1 MIKIKS
7 LVKKYKDKPIFDSIS
22 FKINDPKKIYA
33 LVGES
38 GSGKTTL
45 FNILFGLDK
54 NYTGYYE
61 LFGRDTKTL
70 TNKEWASIR
79 ESYVRM
85 VFQDYKLINNFTVF
99 DNVRLSGDFLS
110 EEIDQVL
117 RELDIY
123 DLRDHLVSELS
134 GGQKQRVAIARAVI
148 GDPKIILLDEP
159 TGNLDGM
166 SIDKVMSYLKKLKD
180 KGILIFIITHDQT
193 LAALSDVIFKL
204 DNHTISI
211 IEKNK
216 MSDELQLE
224 KVIIIPPQKKKI
236 LFYVLNNLKSTWKK
250 IIYLGIPIIIIM
262 SIFIIGFTSYRANS
276 TLSFRRIFSGISDNI
291 LIIDTQRIS
300 EDNIKL
306 FNERGIQ
313 SSFDGNR
320 IGFSEDDVNKVI
332 NINGVENVYLNM
344 GEIVSNYDRHQNTLI
359 MRVSSSEFPN
369 ILKKY
374 SGFGS
379 NIDIISFDFM
389 KSHVPQELIHDYN
402 TDNIVLLSG
411 AFPKDDSDEILI
423 PDIYALLRE
432 NSEDFDSIVGK
443 EITLDI
449 TNEESQHRQK
459 TYKVSGV
466 YNTNYKNTIGISY
479 SIYTAHFRENM
490 QSFYLTEESYDFY
503 KNVLTI
509 NDATK
514 EFNHNIID
522 SYENYAE
529 SVGTGNSMM
538 IIKAEDSSYVRM
550 ITRDL
555 REIYPYYH
563 VVSQEDLK
571 KGELSSIYTS
581 LVLILIIG
589 STIIAFIT
597 GLLIVFLNK
606 GYLNGR
612 SKEMAILYSLGYKK
626 SDILMVIT
634 VENTILYIFYF
645 IIACVL
651 TYLAD
656 NLIFSKTIYYQWFL
670 TIFDPVNLSLIF
682 TLILVMLSISIV
694 WGLNGVKQSNL
705 KKYLNE

>member
-7 LVKKYKDKPIFDSIS
+7 LSKKYKDKLILENLSCQITDTQ
-22 FKINDPKKIYA
+22 KIYT

-45 FNILFGLDK
+45 FNIIFGLDQD
-54 NYTGYYE
+54 YTGYYE
-61 LFGRDTKTL
+61 LFGHDTKSF
-70 TNKEWASIR
+70 TNQEWSSIR

-85 VFQDYKLINNFTVF
+85 VFQDYKLMNNLTVF
-99 DNVRLSGDFLS
+99 DNIHISGNFSKETIEL
-110 EEIDQVL
+110 VL
-117 RELDIY
+117 RELAIY
-123 DLRDHLVSELS
+123 DLRNQLVSELS
-134 GGQKQRVAIARAVI
+134 GGQKQRVSIARAVVAE
-148 GDPKIILLDEP
+148 PKILLLDEP

-166 SIDKVMSYLKKLKD
+166 TADKVMEYLQKLKD
-180 KGILIFIITHDQT
+180 KGMLIFIITHDQS
-193 LAALSDVIFKL
+193 LARLSDVVLKL
-204 DNHTISI
+204 ENHSISPTDKKKS
-211 IEKNK
+211 KNGLFRSK
-216 MSDELQLE
+216 ET
-224 KVIIIPPQKKKI
+224 IIPLKKKKI
-236 LFYVLNNLKSTWKK
+236 NYYVLTNLKATWKQ
-250 IIYLGIPIIIIM
+250 ILYLGVPIIIIM
-262 SIFIIGFTSYRANS
+262 AIFILGFSTYRANS
-276 TLSFRRIFSGISDNI
+276 TLSFKRIFSGMSETI
-291 LIIDTQRIS
+291 LTIDTQRIS
-300 EDNIKL
+300 EEKIKL
-306 FNERGIQ
+306 LNEQGIQ

-320 IGFSEDDVNKVI
+320 IGFSENDVEMVSSMHK
-332 NINGVENVYLNM
+332 VENVYLSRD
-344 GEIVSNYDRHQNTLI
+344 EIVSNYDRHQNTLNLS
-359 MRVSSSEFPN
+359 VSSAEFPN
-369 ILKKY
+369 MLKKY

-389 KSHVPQELIHDYN
+389 KSNVPQALIPDYN

-411 AFPKDDSDEILI
+411 VFPKDDSDEILI
-423 PDIYALLRE
+423 PDIYALLKE
-432 NSEDFDSIVGK
+432 NSEKFDSIVGK
-443 EITLDI
+443 EMTLDI
-449 TNEESQHRQK
+449 TNEEGQHRQK

-466 YNTNYKNTIGISY
+466 YNTNYKNNIGISY
-479 SIYTAHFRENM
+479 SIYTAYFRENM
-490 QSFYLTEESYDFY
+490 QAFYLTEESYDFY

-522 SYENYAE
+522 SYENYAV

-555 REIYPYYH
+555 NEIYPYYH

-571 KGELSSIYTS
+571 KGELSSVYTS
-581 LVLILIIG
+581 LVLVLVIG

-597 GLLIVFLNK
+597 GILIVFLNK

-634 VENTILYIFYF
+634 AENTILYIFYF
-645 IIACVL
+645 VIAYVL

-656 NLIFSKTIYYQWFL
+656 KLIFSKTVYFQWFL
-670 TIFDPVNLSLIF
+670 TMFDPVNISLIF
-682 TLILVMLSISIV
+682 TLILFMLSISIA

>member
-1 MIKIKS
+1 LS
-7 LVKKYKDKPIFDSIS
+7 KKYKDKLILENLSCQITDTQ
-22 FKINDPKKIYA
+22 KIYT

-45 FNILFGLDK
+45 FNIIFGLDQD
-54 NYTGYYE
+54 YTGYYE
-61 LFGRDTKTL
+61 LFGHDTKSF
-70 TNKEWASIR
+70 TNQEWSSIR

-85 VFQDYKLINNFTVF
+85 VFQDYKLMNNLTVF
-99 DNVRLSGDFLS
+99 DNIHISGNFSKETIEL
-110 EEIDQVL
+110 VL
-117 RELDIY
+117 RELAIY
-123 DLRDHLVSELS
+123 DLRNQLVSELS
-134 GGQKQRVAIARAVI
+134 GGQKQRVSIARAVVAE
-148 GDPKIILLDEP
+148 PKILLLDEP

-166 SIDKVMSYLKKLKD
+166 TADKVMEYLQKLKD
-180 KGILIFIITHDQT
+180 KGMLIFIITHDQS
-193 LAALSDVIFKL
+193 LARLSDVVLKL
-204 DNHTISI
+204 ENHSISPTDKKKS
-211 IEKNK
+211 KNGLFRSK
-216 MSDELQLE
+216 ET
-224 KVIIIPPQKKKI
+224 IIPLKKKKI
-236 LFYVLNNLKSTWKK
+236 NYYVLTNLKATWKQ
-250 IIYLGIPIIIIM
+250 ILYLGVPIIIIM
-262 SIFIIGFTSYRANS
+262 AIFILGFSTYRANS
-276 TLSFRRIFSGISDNI
+276 TLSFKRIFSGMSETI
-291 LIIDTQRIS
+291 LTIDTQRIS
-300 EDNIKL
+300 EEKIKL
-306 FNERGIQ
+306 LNEQGIQ

-320 IGFSEDDVNKVI
+320 IGFSENDVEMVSSMHK
-332 NINGVENVYLNM
+332 VENVYLSRD
-344 GEIVSNYDRHQNTLI
+344 EIVSNYDRHQNTLNLS
-359 MRVSSSEFPN
+359 VSSAEFPN
-369 ILKKY
+369 MLKKY

-389 KSHVPQELIHDYN
+389 KSNVPQALIPDYN

-411 AFPKDDSDEILI
+411 VFPKDDSDEILI
-423 PDIYALLRE
+423 PDIYALLKE
-432 NSEDFDSIVGK
+432 NSEKFDSIVGK
-443 EITLDI
+443 EMTLDI
-449 TNEESQHRQK
+449 TNEEGQHRQK

-466 YNTNYKNTIGISY
+466 YNTNYKNNIGISY
-479 SIYTAHFRENM
+479 SIYTAYFRENM
-490 QSFYLTEESYDFY
+490 QAFYLTEESYDFY

-522 SYENYAE
+522 SYENYAV

-555 REIYPYYH
+555 NEIYPYYH

-571 KGELSSIYTS
+571 KGELSSVYTS
-581 LVLILIIG
+581 LVLVLVIG

-597 GLLIVFLNK
+597 GILIVFLNK

-634 VENTILYIFYF
+634 AENTILYIFYF
-645 IIACVL
+645 VIAYVL

-656 NLIFSKTIYYQWFL
+656 KLIFSKTVYFQWFL
-670 TIFDPVNLSLIF
+670 TMFDPVNISLIF
-682 TLILVMLSISIV
+682 TLILFMLSISIA